1 MSDTTTKAPPNHLYE
16 TDFYAWTQEQARA
29 IEESRWADVDA
40 ENVAEEIRSLG
51 HQVESE
57 IAERLEILLSYLLKW
72 QWFAEYR
79 GLAWKENIDRQ
90 RRELDGLFEESPALL
105 DTKDRFVAEAY
116 ENSRRRLKYET
127 YFFETDFPAS
137 CPFLVRQVFDSEFFP
152 EELDAPA
159 IGHFP
164 TARSIGR

>member
-1 MSDTTTKAPPNHLYE
+1 MSDTAAKTRASDLYE
-16 TDFYAWTQEQARA
+16 SDFYAWTQEQARA
-29 IEESRWADVDA
+29 IEESRWANVDVV
-40 ENVAEEIRSLG
+40 NIAEEIRSLG
-51 HQVESE
+51 RQVESE
-57 IAERLEILLSYLLKW
+57 IADRCEILLSYLLKW
-72 QWFAEYR
+72 QWLAEYP

-90 RRELDGLFEESPALL
+90 RQEIADLFEENPSLVE
-105 DTKDRFVAEAY
+105 KRERFVARAY

-137 CPFLVRQVFDSEFFP
+137 CPFVVAQVFDTQYFP

-159 IGHFP
+159 IGKFP